1 MRKITVIIRSDAPGW
16 ATRTLS
22 AVEEQVDRTRV
33 DDLGHR
39 GGLAVIVLLLMILI
53 AGLLASS
60 VRFRSSPEQIMWLSG
75 ADIHQLAKSLEPN
88 KTLTEEQVREIV
100 TIQLRN
106 VASDFGEP
114 TSTQIPSSPT
124 SQSSALVGALLLFGP
139 LVVVIATAIYL
150 LAHCYPSALFLWG
163 DAIGRYEHLK

>member
-1 MRKITVIIRSDAPGW
+1 
-16 ATRTLS
+16 
-22 AVEEQVDRTRV
+22 
-33 DDLGHR
+33 
-39 GGLAVIVLLLMILI
+39 
-53 AGLLASS
+53 
-60 VRFRSSPEQIMWLSG
+60 MWLSG